1 MLSADAPASDAPA
14 PMKTTGIP
22 TAQAAAFAH
31 THSDALETYRR
42 STRHYGNRGLY
53 VVAALAGLTDVDA
66 ITLSTVQL
74 VNAGRLNA
82 DDGWRLVVMAAVSN
96 LIFKAGAVAA
106 LGRRQ
111 LFVRILPAYGIVIAA
126 GILMLLYQSFAF
138 WNQLLGM
145 ANALVLGGGFA
156 GVVAAESLAQR
167 LGPEHRITLVS
178 RHREFTFF
186 PSLVRLAFGSLK
198 LENTLE

>member
-106 LGRRQ
+106 LGCRQ

-138 WNQLLGM
+138 
-145 ANALVLGGGFA
+145 
-156 GVVAAESLAQR
+156 
-167 LGPEHRITLVS
+167 
-178 RHREFTFF
+178 
-186 PSLVRLAFGSLK
+186 
-198 LENTLE
+198 